1 MYIYFWIYENG
12 AKELKLHP
20 KWAFISRQKPEI
32 SKGDDFSWTALFDLL
47 KNSDPPTPLPPPLLY
62 DWLLTVKDIFCSS
75 AMDEKL
81 LADAIRMTNIAV
93 NLCLSNKFFQA
104 QAKLEPW

>member
-1 MYIYFWIYENG
+1 
-12 AKELKLHP
+12 
-20 KWAFISRQKPEI
+20 
-32 SKGDDFSWTALFDLL
+32 
-47 KNSDPPTPLPPPLLY
+47 
-62 DWLLTVKDIFCSS
+62 
-75 AMDEKL
+75 MDEKV

>member
-1 MYIYFWIYENG
+1 MTVQLIRVIHFQVDH
-12 AKELKLHP
+12 LLL
-20 KWAFISRQKPEI
+20 F
-32 SKGDDFSWTALFDLL
+32 FS
-47 KNSDPPTPLPPPLLY
+47 
-62 DWLLTVKDIFCSS
+62 SS
-75 AMDEKL
+75 AVDEKV

>member
-1 MYIYFWIYENG
+1 MTAQLIKVIHFQVDH
-12 AKELKLHP
+12 LLLL
-20 KWAFISRQKPEI
+20 
-32 SKGDDFSWTALFDLL
+32 FS
-47 KNSDPPTPLPPPLLY
+47 
-62 DWLLTVKDIFCSS
+62 SS
-75 AMDEKL
+75 AVDEKV